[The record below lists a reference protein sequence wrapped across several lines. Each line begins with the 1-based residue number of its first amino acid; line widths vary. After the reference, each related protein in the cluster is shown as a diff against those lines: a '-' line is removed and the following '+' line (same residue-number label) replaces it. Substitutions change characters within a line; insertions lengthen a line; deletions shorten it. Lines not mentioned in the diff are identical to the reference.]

1 MQGYCLVSRSEKGED
16 DIVIAKT
23 IELTAIPMID
33 FTRFLTGGAGERRAI
48 AKEIAAACTEIGF
61 FYLAGHGVPETLQAA
76 IFEQSALFF
85 RLSAEEK
92 LEAQATAEWF
102 RGWVPPPRTET
113 LSRDTRLFHQYLLQL
128 QLSPGRTADPDTC
141 FLDWPNRWPG
151 GLSAFRAVAEQYL
164 EAMHQLSTEL
174 LRAFALGLDLPENR
188 FADTF
193 RDPPSLLSLLHY
205 PPLPEGAEIDVS
217 NIVSHTDEGPIT
229 ILAQDAI
236 GGLEVKRRDGIWIQ
250 APPIPGTFTINVGDM
265 MTWWS
270 NGEYLSNYHRV
281 RNRSGVE
288 RFSIPF
294 FSYPDRDIVVEPLPE
309 LLVRTGPPKFAPV
322 RVSEQLKRF
331 YARQRKHA
339 GMIE

>member
-1 MQGYCLVSRSEKGED
+1 VSRSEKSDD
-16 DIVIAKT
+16 DIVIAEAV
-23 IELTAIPMID
+23 ELTGIPVID
-33 FTRFLTGGAGERRAI
+33 FTRFLTGDTGARRAI

-61 FYLAGHGVPETLQAA
+61 FYLAGHGVPQTLQAA

-85 RLSAEEK
+85 RLSEGEK
-92 LEAQATAEWF
+92 LESQATADWF
-102 RGWVPPPRTET
+102 RGWVPPPGTEK

-128 QLSPGRTADPDTC
+128 QRFPDRAIDPDTC

-151 GLSAFRAVAEQYL
+151 RLPAFKVVVEQYL

-188 FADTF
+188 FADAF
-193 RDPPSLLSLLHY
+193 RNPPSLLSLQHY

-229 ILAQDAI
+229 ILAQGDI

-265 MTWWS
+265 MMWWS

-281 RNRSGVE
+281 RNRAAVE

-294 FSYPDRDIVVEPLPE
+294 FSNPDRDVVVEPLPE
-309 LLVRTGPPKFAPV
+309 LFARTGPPKFAPV
-322 RVSEQLKRF
+322 RVSEQLNRF
-331 YARQRKHA
+331 YVRQRRHA